1 MATNLCKAHVE
12 VLKTRCIDIY
22 VAMFIASD
30 GLLLKSCK
38 NWFCLSDYKK
48 EAGSLCRNFLLYM
61 KCVNHR
67 VMMFE

>member
-30 GLLLKSCK
+30 GLLLKFLKIGFVS
-38 NWFCLSDYKK
+38 LIKK

-61 KCVNHR
+61 KCVNLR

>member
-30 GLLLKSCK
+30 GLLLKSFK
-38 NWFCLSDYKK
+38 NCGFVSLIKK

-61 KCVNHR
+61 KCVNLR